1 MLVGITW
8 LSPLSPP
15 RLSYKG
21 WLKQPS
27 AGPAGTVNLVAVVWQ
42 WREHAA
48 RFQRSAMSRGPAVSG
63 RREGMLRF
71 PAFLVEASPLS
82 SRLGPPATPCRAAAK
97 GRQVRGDWLMDC

>member
-27 AGPAGTVNLVAVVWQ
+27 TGPAGTGTYL
-42 WREHAA
+42 ESCDTTLDGDHA
-48 RFQRSAMSRGPAVSG
+48 
-63 RREGMLRF
+63 E
-71 PAFLVEASPLS
+71 
-82 SRLGPPATPCRAAAK
+82 
-97 GRQVRGDWLMDC
+97 

>member
-1 MLVGITW
+1 MLSSQTG
-8 LSPLSPP
+8 
-15 RLSYKG
+15 
-21 WLKQPS
+21 QP
-27 AGPAGTVNLVAVVWQ
+27 VNLVAVVWQ

-97 GRQVRGDWLMDC
+97 GRQVRGDWLLDC